1 MIKYDKDQ
9 KGEYMRV
16 FKFKNE
22 LEKSIF
28 ILKPLTIPFV
38 LIFFSIIFSCKS
50 PVKEN
55 KFFLGEDK
63 AVGLADQMFEAI
75 GGKAE
80 WCALKSLYIKA
91 EHTEPQMVIPYQSE
105 IWRGID
111 RFELVIEQQND
122 SFHVKG
128 VFNKYGG
135 TIRYYDK
142 RDTTRVLTKAQLEN
156 EEFDH
161 NHNVYVLLHEFGC
174 NPENYLVAIDD
185 KERLTFYKDSVFVCS
200 FGLDEQSRPYL
211 FFTPNPDGTVT
222 GSTFTHWG
230 TDEGLVHSAGGH
242 PLDSNFVYR
251 TEIWKP
257 GTLTMKE
264 MFGEK
269 VFEIK

>member
-1 MIKYDKDQ
+1 MIKNDKDR
-9 KGEYMRV
+9 KGEYMGDL
-16 FKFKNE
+16 KFTNE
-22 LEKSIF
+22 LENPIF
-28 ILKPLTIPFV
+28 LRKLMAIAFV
-38 LIFFSIIFSCKS
+38 LIFFPIIFSCKS

-55 KFFLGEDK
+55 KSFLGEHK
-63 AVGLADQMFEAI
+63 AVVLADQMFEAI

-122 SFHVKG
+122 SFHAKG

-142 RDTTRVLTKAQLEN
+142 RDTTRVLTKTQLED

-161 NHNVYVLLHEFGC
+161 NHNIYVLLHEFGC
-174 NPENYLVAIDD
+174 NPENYRVAINE
-185 KERLTFYKDSVFVCS
+185 KERLTFYKDSVFICS
-200 FGLDEQSRPYL
+200 FGLDDQSRPYL
-211 FFTPNPDGTVT
+211 FFKPNPNGTVT

-242 PLDSNFVYR
+242 PLDSSFVYR
-251 TEIWKP
+251 TGIWKP
-257 GTLTMKE
+257 GTLPMKE